1 MVRRLNG
8 SRQTQSLLALM
19 ARQPRSWQYG
29 YELSKE
35 TGLRSG
41 TLYPLLIRL
50 SDQGLLESKWLEP
63 ERPGRPPRHA
73 YRLTPDGLAFARAA
87 SAGRRKLREATT

>member
-19 ARQPRSWQYG
+19 ARQPRAWQYG

-63 ERPGRPPRHA
+63 ERLSM
-73 YRLTPDGLAFARAA
+73 YRSTLGGGSGSRRYTRADVIA
-87 SAGRRKLREATT
+87 S